1 MYNQLIEKI
10 VKLTVNDELDPNET
24 TLLLKL
30 VVNNL
35 SEYTPT
41 STKDEFIKTAQLLN
55 ETKEF
60 KDYPPYMDCPK
71 VKE

>member
-10 VKLTVNDELDPNET
+10 VKLTVNDELDPIET

-30 VVNNL
+30 VKNHL
-35 SEYTPT
+35 SEYTPI
-41 STKDEFIKTAQLLN
+41 SIKDEFTKAAQLLN

-71 VKE
+71 AKV